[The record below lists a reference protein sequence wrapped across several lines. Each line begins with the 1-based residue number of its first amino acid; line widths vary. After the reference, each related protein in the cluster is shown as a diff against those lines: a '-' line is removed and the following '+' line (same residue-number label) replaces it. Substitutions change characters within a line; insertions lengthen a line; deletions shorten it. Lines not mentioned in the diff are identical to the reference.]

1 MTVIQQQNSTQQST
15 TANVDSEEIDKFS
28 QLAHKWWDKNSEF
41 KPLHDINPLRLDFID
56 NYVHLKNK
64 KILDVG
70 CGGGI
75 LTEAMAKVGA
85 ESVTGIDLAKKSLKI
100 AQLHA
105 LQEQLNNVSYRLISA
120 EDLATEMPA
129 SFDAISCMEMLEH
142 VPNPG
147 SIVQACAQ
155 LVKPGGI
162 VCFSTINRNPKSYF
176 QAIIAAEY
184 MLKLTPRGTHNFRK
198 FITPAE
204 LARLCRNAGLE
215 WLGSSGFT
223 YNPFSKRYHLTDCLD
238 VNYMIAC
245 HRPLA

>member
-1 MTVIQQQNSTQQST
+1 MTVIQQQNSAQQCT

-28 QLAHKWWDKNSEF
+28 QLAHKWWDKDSEF

-120 EDLATEMPA
+120 EDMAAEMPA
-129 SFDAISCMEMLEH
+129 SLDAIS
-142 VPNPG
+142 
-147 SIVQACAQ
+147 
-155 LVKPGGI
+155 
-162 VCFSTINRNPKSYF
+162 
-176 QAIIAAEY
+176 
-184 MLKLTPRGTHNFRK
+184 
-198 FITPAE
+198 
-204 LARLCRNAGLE
+204 
-215 WLGSSGFT
+215 
-223 YNPFSKRYHLTDCLD
+223 
-238 VNYMIAC
+238 
-245 HRPLA
+245 

>member
-1 MTVIQQQNSTQQST
+1 MTAIQQQNSAQQCT

-28 QLAHKWWDKNSEF
+28 QLAHKWWDKDSEF

-75 LTEAMAKVGA
+75 LTEAMAKIGA
-85 ESVTGIDLAKKSLKI
+85 ERVTGIDLAKKSLKI

-147 SIVQACAQ
+147 SIV
-155 LVKPGGI
+155 
-162 VCFSTINRNPKSYF
+162 
-176 QAIIAAEY
+176 
-184 MLKLTPRGTHNFRK
+184 
-198 FITPAE
+198 
-204 LARLCRNAGLE
+204 
-215 WLGSSGFT
+215 
-223 YNPFSKRYHLTDCLD
+223 
-238 VNYMIAC
+238 
-245 HRPLA
+245 